1 MPFEEHAVNRSQLIE
16 VEPGAVLRLCS
27 AEDLV
32 VMKAFADRLQ
42 DQLDVQRILVRQGVG
57 NLDWEY
63 IARYLAPLCQ
73 LKGAPEILK
82 RLNELK
88 ENLAE

>member
-1 MPFEEHAVNRSQLIE
+1 
-16 VEPGAVLRLCS
+16 
-27 AEDLV
+27 
-32 VMKAFADRLQ
+32 
-42 DQLDVQRILVRQGVG
+42 LVRQGVG

-63 IARYLAPLCQ
+63 ITRHLAPLCQ

-82 RLNELK
+82 RLNDLK